1 MIFFSQILTNNN
13 LLFKIYCENIVIT
26 FPSSFFLFFPSFF
39 ILHTWHFFL
48 FFSFFPLFFPS
59 FFSSPHMYPYYFL
72 FYPSIGLRFSDRAPY
87 NEFVENGSKCWG
99 LMRWRLVLGVKNTK
113 DWMAQRPREK
123 GSLAWGRE
131 SPSPLAS
138 QESLS
143 FSLASPPLGWSL
155 LLYIPLFRSSSSY
168 ICQSSM
174 PILECTSHRPL
185 FLALCELLWP
195 PTHCP
200 GVTFTSMGSG
210 C

>member
-1 MIFFSQILTNNN
+1 MIIFH
-13 LLFKIYCENIVIT
+13 
-26 FPSSFFLFFPSFF
+26 SSFFLFFPHLFLSSPHGISFFLFSPSFF
-39 ILHTWHFFL
+39 IIHTRHFFL
-48 FFSFFPLFFPS
+48 SFFFFPFFSLFFSP
-59 FFSSPHMYPYYFL
+59 PHMYPYSFL

-87 NEFVENGSKCWG
+87 NEFVESGSKCWT

-113 DWMAQRPREK
+113 DWMAQRPRGK

-143 FSLASPPLGWSL
+143 FSSASPPLGWSL

-168 ICQSSM
+168 TCQSSM
-174 PILECTSHRPL
+174 PILMCTSHRPF

-195 PTHCP
+195 PSPCP
-200 GVTFTSMGSG
+200 GVTSTLMGSG